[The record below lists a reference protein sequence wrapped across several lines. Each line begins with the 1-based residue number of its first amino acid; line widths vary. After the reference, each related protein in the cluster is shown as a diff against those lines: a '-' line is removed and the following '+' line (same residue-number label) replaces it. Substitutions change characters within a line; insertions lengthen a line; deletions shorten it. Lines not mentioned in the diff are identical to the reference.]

1 MFYFD
6 MKIPSV
12 VLFLTFLVHAPFGF
26 AQSTQSPTDP
36 IWTNGTK
43 SARVAVLDVDIK
55 TDALDKIVGESVA
68 SVLASELALL
78 SKNRYTVISRN
89 EIKSMVS
96 QQIMAQ
102 SLGCV
107 DAKCMTDLAEM
118 ASADFVVSSSIG
130 KVEAEWV
137 FTLELIESKSGNVL
151 RRQAAT
157 YLGSPDGL
165 IELCR
170 PYVTRLVEG
179 TQASEYK
186 GSVQVLSSAPDAV
199 VHVNE
204 KEIGSTPIDIY
215 AGLPVGRHR
224 VEIKKPGYLLYK
236 QDVVIHHNE
245 TTLLQAELIDEDSI
259 KPWYSKWWVWTSAAA
274 VVTGS
279 VLIALQAMPDRETTV
294 GP

>member
-1 MFYFD
+1 MFFFD
-6 MKIPSV
+6 IRLPSV
-12 VLFLTFLVHAPFGF
+12 ALFLTCLLYAATGLAQS
-26 AQSTQSPTDP
+26 AQSTSDP
-36 IWTNGTK
+36 IWTDQAK
-43 SARVAVLDVDIK
+43 SPRLAVLDVDIK
-55 TDALDKIVGESVA
+55 TDALNKIVGESVA
-68 SVLASELALL
+68 SVLVSELALL
-78 SKNRYTVISRN
+78 SNGRYTVISRN

-118 ASADFVVSSSIG
+118 ASADFIVSSSIG
-130 KVEAEWV
+130 KVDTEWV

-199 VHVNE
+199 VHVND
-204 KEIGSTPIDIY
+204 KQIGSTPIDIY

-236 QDVVIHHNE
+236 QDVVIHRNE

-279 VLIALQAMPDRETTV
+279 VLIALEAMPDRETTV